1 MVSWASCHMVQM
13 LAEYHWFYSRK
24 EREVRWLGGGS
35 EKLPRVLPVQLRGEY
50 DCIWEYCF
58 PLTSTEILEET
69 ILWTLYFY
77 RKDMMLRGYITCSRP
92 DENEDTIKAVD
103 IRSSASSLVV
113 FLLLLLFEAT
123 KILALQEWMSLVW
136 LAWGSVWQESWTWG
150 FLLTFLASCCS
161 GFQVPDVTSRW
172 PSLHPPYL
180 PLWEKESVSLVGQV
194 RKLVVT

>member
-113 FLLLLLFEAT
+113 FFTTPA
-123 KILALQEWMSLVW
+123 VW
-136 LAWGSVWQESWTWG
+136 SNKNSGSTG
-150 FLLTFLASCCS
+150 M
-161 GFQVPDVTSRW
+161 DVTC
-172 PSLHPPYL
+172 
-180 PLWEKESVSLVGQV
+180 VVGLGICV
-194 RKLVVT
+194 AGETYCPNDAR